1 MFHQQLREKHID
13 CGDADCAGALPDDN
27 HDHFLWIDRQLRE
40 PSGTYATPQMVSISD
55 ATPGAL
61 IYYTTDGTVPSRPS
75 ATVSPGGSILVST
88 SETVKALAVA
98 TGYTTSPEGVATY
111 TITPSP

>member
-1 MFHQQLREKHID
+1 
-13 CGDADCAGALPDDN
+13 
-27 HDHFLWIDRQLRE
+27 
-40 PSGTYATPQMVSISD
+40 MVTISD
-55 ATPGAL
+55 ATPGA
-61 IYYTTDGTVPSRPS
+61 
-75 ATVSPGGSILVST
+75 LVST

>member
-1 MFHQQLREKHID
+1 
-13 CGDADCAGALPDDN
+13 
-27 HDHFLWIDRQLRE
+27 
-40 PSGTYATPQMVSISD
+40 MVSISD